1 MLLREKN
8 TFSLF
13 IPLHNKVDYKTNAK
27 VDETIQLL
35 QSFVCSIKEIISELV
50 DLIIEMLGINP

>member
-1 MLLREKN
+1 MLLRGKN

-13 IPLHNKVDYKTNAK
+13 IPLYNKVEYKTNGK

-35 QSFVCSIKEIISELV
+35 QSFVRSITEIVSELV
-50 DLIIEMLGINP
+50 HLIIEMLEINH